1 MADLGSFPDLETKR
15 LRFRSHQRNRKQ
27 ERPWGLEKRNLQ
39 MAALHKPGKAILKE
53 TGSKKNTS
61 YYQQKKSSDQTE
73 PSVCS
78 EGCGE
83 DSAVSQ
89 VCAVTSA
96 GKLTFTS
103 SRPSQVLLNS
113 LPLGGGVWEPHHY
126 LLWK

>member
-1 MADLGSFPDLETKR
+1 M
-15 LRFRSHQRNRKQ
+15 RN
-27 ERPWGLEKRNLQ
+27 EKSLIQ
-39 MAALHKPGKAILKE
+39 K
-53 TGSKKNTS
+53 
-61 YYQQKKSSDQTE
+61 KKSSDQTE
-73 PSVCS
+73 SSVCS